1 MVTPLA
7 RPANND
13 FLNHKEGKVVER
25 NDVDT
30 DLENGKH
37 IEDNGATDII
47 HLYPHN
53 PEYTGS

>member
-13 FLNHKEGKVVER
+13 FLNHTEGKVVER

-37 IEDNGATDII
+37 IKDNGATDII
-47 HLYPHN
+47 QL
-53 PEYTGS
+53 